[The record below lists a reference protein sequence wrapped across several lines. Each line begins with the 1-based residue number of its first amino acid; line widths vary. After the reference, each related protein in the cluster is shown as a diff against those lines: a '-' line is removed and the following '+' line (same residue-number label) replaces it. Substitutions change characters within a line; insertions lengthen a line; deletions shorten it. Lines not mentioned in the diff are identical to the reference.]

1 MQAQLK
7 MAIIF
12 VKALKLKDT
21 WRWYKFIVITFDLLY
36 ICCATCTFT
45 TRKCVLV
52 HYEFH

>member
-1 MQAQLK
+1 MQGQLQ

-36 ICCATCTFT
+36 ICCATCT
-45 TRKCVLV
+45 L
-52 HYEFH
+52 